1 MSFSYEIKE
10 QEGVIIIYLEGRI
23 LDRSEADKMMEEVD
37 VLMDDGKNN
46 FILDLSKIDYMSSAG
61 LNVMIS
67 LLTQSRNR
75 YGELVVCEVPDKV
88 SRLLVTSKLQN
99 IFTITDTQAEALK
112 KVKK

>member
-1 MSFSYEIKE
+1 
-10 QEGVIIIYLEGRI
+10 
-23 LDRSEADKMMEEVD
+23 MMEEVD